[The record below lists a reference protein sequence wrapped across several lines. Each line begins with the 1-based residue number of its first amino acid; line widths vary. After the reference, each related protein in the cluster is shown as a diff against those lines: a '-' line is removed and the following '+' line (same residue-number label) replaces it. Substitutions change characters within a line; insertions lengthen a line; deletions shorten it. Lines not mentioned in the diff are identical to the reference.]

1 MPQIKTPP
9 TSAAADSVLALLTPP
24 QGGSDFLSRWL
35 AKSLKGGVIV
45 GCSARGV
52 AFFPCQG
59 GVGGVGFLDKGRVG
73 ALREAPVSRAKA
85 VHERGRF
92 ANPDRRRGLSLL
104 QNPRPDTRKG
114 TARPLDSFGPERGGS
129 PFFHLAM
136 RIRVSYK
143 KSRGCPLF
151 PFPARG
157 LKLTARSGTVCLS
170 RGKQPTGNPLFLFS
184 LLFSPGP

>member
-1 MPQIKTPP
+1 MWWGEFFCGMSPHRFGFGKNPL
-9 TSAAADSVLALLTPP
+9 TSPTPP

-45 GCSARGV
+45 GRSARG
-52 AFFPCQG
+52 G
-59 GVGGVGFLDKGRVG
+59 RGVCLSEASGRTHSQTYMSDPYKTLARTQEKGPPALSIRS
-73 ALREAPVSRAKA
+73 ALRE
-85 VHERGRF
+85 
-92 ANPDRRRGLSLL
+92 
-104 QNPRPDTRKG
+104 
-114 TARPLDSFGPERGGS
+114 GGS